1 MTKKFF
7 ISAGD
12 HSGVLIG
19 AAVMGQLHKQYPGCS
34 FAGIGGDAMV
44 EQGLSPLVPF
54 AKVAVSGFVEVFTQI
69 PFFKKLIKQAKGEIA
84 SGSYCGV
91 ILIDYAGLNM
101 KLLEQCKHSMV
112 PVYYIAPPQV
122 WAWKRGRVTAFKDVL
137 VQTVLPFEAELYRK
151 AGAEVYYAG
160 HPVYDRIPVA
170 HTSRDTIVLVPGSR
184 KGVVVSNARSFKAV
198 AAQLQQSI
206 PESLT
211 IEVVIPQ
218 FLAKDPE
225 VQNLFLEHHMTTNF
239 YEALGKARFA
249 VAVPGTN
256 NVELAAYGV
265 PSVIL
270 YKAGFI
276 NYAIAKLFVSI
287 PYMSVVNILLNRA
300 LFPELL
306 FWRESSLKKFVS
318 FAITKVLSREEQ
330 VIKDLM
336 TISHQLTPRDGEGFA
351 AIAARN
357 IGELIDG

>member
-1 MTKKFF
+1 MAKSFF
-7 ISAGD
+7 ICAGD

-19 AAVMGQLHKQYPGCS
+19 ARVMDQLTARYPGCT
-34 FAGIGGDAMV
+34 FKGVGGDAMI
-44 EQGLSPLVPF
+44 ERGLNTLVPF
-54 AKVAVSGFVEVFTQI
+54 SKVAVSGFVEVFARI
-69 PFFKKLIKQAKGEIA
+69 SFFKKLIRQAKNEIA
-84 SGSYCGV
+84 SERYCCV

-101 KLLEQCKHSMV
+101 KLLKQCKQSMV

-122 WAWKRGRVTAFKDVL
+122 WAWKKGRVTAFKNIM
-137 VQTVLPFEAELYRK
+137 VQTVLPFEAQFYQE

-160 HPVYDRIPVA
+160 HPVYDRLPGA
-170 HTSRDTIVLVPGSR
+170 YTSRDSIIIVPGSR
-184 KGVVVSNARSFKAV
+184 KGVVVSNALSFKMV
-198 AAQLQQSI
+198 AEQLRRGLSEDI
-206 PESLT
+206 A
-211 IEVVIPQ
+211 IEVVLPR

-225 VQNLFLEHHMTTNF
+225 IQDLFFEYRMTTKF
-239 YEALGKARFA
+239 YDALGRARFA

-276 NYAIAKLFVSI
+276 NYAIARLFVSI
-287 PYMSVVNILLNRA
+287 PYMSAVNILLNRA

-318 FAITKVLSREEQ
+318 FAITNVLSREEQ
-330 VIKDLM
+330 VIRDLM
-336 TISHQLTPRDGEGFA
+336 TISDQLTPRDGEGFA
-351 AIAARN
+351 AVAARN